1 MIEYNNGFVTLI
13 TCENIYQ
20 IRSFLCSGC
29 LCSGYNDFT
38 MFKFDY
44 YFNVYK
50 RFSKNIYHKHML
62 ALENVN
68 KVC

>member
-20 IRSFLCSGC
+20 IRSVVDIIIIQC
-29 LCSGYNDFT
+29 LNLIIISTFTNDLA
-38 MFKFDY
+38 
-44 YFNVYK
+44 
-50 RFSKNIYHKHML
+50 KNIYHKHIL